1 MAIAQRAV
9 NLGHNLRKQKN
20 LKVRQPLARA
30 VVVCAAPGFE
40 ESLAPMAPVIAE
52 ELNVKAVEFASDES
66 RFVTLSAKANF
77 KVLGK
82 KLGPRMKAA
91 AAAIAALPVADIA
104 KLQAGEGVRLAID
117 GEAPVELLPEDVL
130 VQRSENAGL
139 TVANDGDLSV
149 ALDPALTPELVAEG
163 IAREFV
169 SHVQS
174 LRKEADLDVADRIR
188 VSVSTDAEAA
198 AALRAHAEFVK
209 GETLAVDLAIRDKY
223 VAAQNEPAAEGAG
236 ASGGSAPCPL
246 DLNGHPAA
254 ISIEKA

>member
-1 MAIAQRAV
+1 M
-9 NLGHNLRKQKN
+9 
-20 LKVRQPLARA
+20 
-30 VVVCAAPGFE
+30 
-40 ESLAPMAPVIAE
+40 ESI
-52 ELNVKAVEFASDES
+52 
-66 RFVTLSAKANF
+66 SAKANF

-91 AAAIAALPVADIA
+91 AAAIAALPAADIA
-104 KLQAGEGVRLAID
+104 KLQAGEGVSIPLPP
-117 GEAPVELLPEDVL
+117 APGGASSPSEPFTLLPEDVL
-130 VQRSENAGL
+130 VQRQENEGL

-188 VSVSTDAEAA
+188 ISVETDSEAA
-198 AALRAHAEFVK
+198 AALQAHAEFVK
-209 GETLAVDLAIRDKY
+209 GETLALDLAIRDKY
-223 VAAQNEPAAEGAG
+223 VAAQNEPAAEAAG
-236 ASGGSAPCPL
+236 GSGGEAPRPL

>member
-1 MAIAQRAV
+1 MAAAQRAV
-9 NLGHNLRKQKN
+9 ALGHNLRKQRN

-40 ESLAPMAPVIAE
+40 EALAPMAPVIAE

-91 AAAIAALPVADIA
+91 AAAIAALPAADIA
-104 KLQAGEGVRLAID
+104 RLQAGEGVRLAID
-117 GEAPVELLPEDVL
+117 GEEITLLPEDVL

-139 TVANDGDLSV
+139 TVANDGDLTV
-149 ALDPALTPELVAEG
+149 ALDPKLTPELVAEG

-169 SHVQS
+169 SHVQA

-188 VSVSTDAEAA
+188 LSVSTDAEAA
-198 AALRAHAEFVK
+198 AAIRAHADFVK
-209 GETLAVDLAIRDKY
+209 GETLAIDLAIE
-223 VAAQNEPAAEGAG
+223 AGEAGGAG
-236 ASGGSAPCPL
+236 GAAPRPPL
-246 DLNGHPAA
+246 DLNGHPTA